1 MTSDLVTLERFSNG
15 AIAQLLADLLRD
27 AGIPVYID
35 GSQLQDEWAMSQ
47 KMMGLL
53 STELQVP
60 RDRLDEAREILASV
74 RASAEAPDS
83 TGESPGNGGDDG
95 GSSPGE

>member
-1 MTSDLVTLERFSNG
+1 MTSDLVTLERFSNA
-15 AIAQLLADLLRD
+15 AIAQLLAGLLRD
-27 AGIPVYID
+27 AGIPVYIG

-74 RASAEAPDS
+74 RASAEEAPDS
-83 TGESPGNGGDDG
+83 TGESPDDG
-95 GSSPGE
+95 EE

>member
-1 MTSDLVTLERFSNG
+1 MTPDLVTLERFSNS

-27 AGIPVYID
+27 AGIPVYIG

-83 TGESPGNGGDDG
+83 TGESRGD
-95 GSSPGE
+95 GEE